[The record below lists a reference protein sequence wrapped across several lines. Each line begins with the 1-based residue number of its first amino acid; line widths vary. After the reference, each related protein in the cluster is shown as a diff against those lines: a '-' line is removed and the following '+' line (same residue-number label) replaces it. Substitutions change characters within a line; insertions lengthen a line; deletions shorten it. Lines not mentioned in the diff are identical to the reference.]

1 MDARDRG
8 TLEHRAIEQFVG
20 KLYQQEG
27 PVTDEMA
34 EQMMMDILQPLF
46 DEDGRNR
53 PQEGLTQ
60 AGHRQIRRTMGRMSR
75 IMAMHRNLSAFR
87 AVGEEVNFTP
97 QQILPL
103 ELENGEKVYLEGKI
117 DRVDMLEMGS
127 KRYARVIDYK
137 SGNTTL
143 NLEDVYYGLRL
154 QLFLYLDA
162 VLSMRQALPAGVFYQ
177 KLSQGAMRLDG
188 ARADESFEAKQN
200 KKLSLSGFVL
210 RDKAVVEKMCSDP
223 EQLEQLLP
231 LTPRRQ
237 GGKALAGEV
246 TETSKKRTL
255 TEKEFSIL
263 RRHTRRKLTELAG
276 ELLQGHAEV
285 SPMHTSNVDA
295 CKYCKYSSVCGFE
308 GAKNEG
314 KMDNDEVL
322 AYLRREDRD
331 A

>member
-1 MDARDRG
+1 
-8 TLEHRAIEQFVG
+8 
-20 KLYQQEG
+20 
-27 PVTDEMA
+27 
-34 EQMMMDILQPLF
+34 MMDILQPLF

-53 PQEGLTQ
+53 PQEGLTE

-162 VLSMRQALPAGVFYQ
+162 VLTMRQALPAGVFYQ

-223 EQLEQLLP
+223 EQLEAAAAADAP
-231 LTPRRQ
+231 PPGREGA
-237 GGKALAGEV
+237 GGRSDRDQQKEDADGKGVFDPAPPHAPEADGAGG
-246 TETSKKRTL
+246 RA
-255 TEKEFSIL
+255 FAG
-263 RRHTRRKLTELAG
+263 TRRG
-276 ELLQGHAEV
+276 QPHA
-285 SPMHTSNVDA
+285 HDQ
-295 CKYCKYSSVCGFE
+295 CGC
-308 GAKNEG
+308 
-314 KMDNDEVL
+314 VQIL
-322 AYLRREDRD
+322 
-331 A
+331 